1 MSTEISDKTVL
12 GDDAEQWTLV
22 ITPEPAVNIF
32 RLWEYRDLI
41 KELVYR
47 DYVIYF
53 KQTILGPLWWIF
65 QPVVSMLAYVLVFSV
80 IARISTD
87 GLPPAMFY
95 LSGIMIWGLFS
106 NTLNNCAQVFT
117 SNSGLF
123 RKVYFPRIVIPIA
136 QVLTNFIKFAFQTGF
151 FILCYAFFL
160 FSGYDFAP
168 NWTIVFLPLVILY
181 IALLGMGFG
190 MIFASLT
197 CKYRDITLMLPF
209 IVQIW
214 FFTSGVFIPL
224 SRVPEKYLYYIQAN
238 PVIPAMEMFR
248 YMTLG
253 VGTVS
258 MYQVLYAAIFLTVL
272 LLLAVV
278 CFSIAEKKCTDTN

>member
-1 MSTEISDKTVL
+1 MSTNL
-12 GDDAEQWTLV
+12 AENNDPRDEADQWTLV
-22 ITPEPAVNIF
+22 ITPKPAVNIF
-32 RLWEYRDLI
+32 HLWEYRGLI

-53 KQTILGPLWWIF
+53 KQTLLGPLWWIF
-65 QPVVSMLAYVLVFSV
+65 QPVVSMLAYVLVFSI

-106 NTLNNCAQVFT
+106 NTLSNCACVFT

-123 RKVYFPRIVIPIA
+123 RKVYFPRIVVPIA
-136 QVLTNFIKFAFQTGF
+136 QVLTNFIKFAFQLGF
-151 FILCYAFFL
+151 FFLCYVFFR
-160 FSGYDFAP
+160 FFGYGFAP
-168 NWTIVFLPLVILY
+168 DWTIVFLPLVLLY

-190 MIFASLT
+190 MIFASMT

-209 IVQIW
+209 IIQIW

-248 YMTLG
+248 HMTLG

-258 MYQVLYAAIFLTVL
+258 INQVLYAALFLTFL
-272 LLLAVV
+272 LLIAIIS
-278 CFSIAEKKCTDTN
+278 FSIAEKKCTDTN